1 MNLAVAYFKQLENA
15 AKQLLDPWAGGR
27 DADDEDGGVTRLEA
41 LGDAGRRPG
50 RPSASIPWRLKAL
63 VGKG

>member
-1 MNLAVAYFKQLENA
+1 
-15 AKQLLDPWAGGR
+15 
-27 DADDEDGGVTRLEA
+27 

-50 RPSASIPWRLKAL
+50 RPSASIPCRLKAL